1 MQGLVVAIGN
11 LHLAVRSLRLFPD
24 LLVFG
29 VQLKLRLESCMF
41 RTSVDE
47 VLPCVSFS
55 FLRSLYSFV
64 AICEGGIQEVLGFS
78 SINRG

>member
-41 RTSVDE
+41 RTSADE
-47 VLPCVSFS
+47 VLPCVSLS
-55 FLRSLYSFV
+55 FVRSLYSFV
-64 AICEGGIQEVLGFS
+64 AICEGGISFVGLKDGES
-78 SINRG
+78 